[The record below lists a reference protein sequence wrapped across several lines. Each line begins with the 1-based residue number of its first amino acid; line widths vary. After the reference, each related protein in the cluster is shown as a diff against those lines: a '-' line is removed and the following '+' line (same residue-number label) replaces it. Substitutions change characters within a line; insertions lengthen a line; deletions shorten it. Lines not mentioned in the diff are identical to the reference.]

1 MIVRKRIETDSIQ
14 NYLVCDKF
22 LEFYLI
28 ANLNKIESEMNIGRY
43 DFHRNYKILAGF
55 DKSNRSSFSYWF
67 AHWCAF
73 QLTALNL
80 RRWKFKYLF
89 HDFEKPWMKLFCKYK
104 TVQKWHRNHNRHH
117 LEYGLKHGWDKI
129 DWEALIIDWE
139 CSKLTKTEAQLDA
152 YETMNYELDNKWKDY
167 RNDIAP
173 KFYKILYEMML

>member
-22 LEFYLI
+22 SDFYLI
-28 ANLNKIESEMNIGRY
+28 ANLNKTESEMNIGRY
-43 DFHRNYKILAGF
+43 DFHKNYKILAGF

-104 TVQKWHRNHNRHH
+104 TV
-117 LEYGLKHGWDKI
+117 
-129 DWEALIIDWE
+129 
-139 CSKLTKTEAQLDA
+139 
-152 YETMNYELDNKWKDY
+152 
-167 RNDIAP
+167 
-173 KFYKILYEMML
+173 